1 MKKIKE
7 VGLRK
12 INFKFLLLIL
22 FGVIFIFGI
31 IYFAFL
37 QNNEVSDFVK
47 SGFGDE
53 ENVDGNTGFVPG
65 SSGTG
70 MGIGNI
76 GSSGGSS
83 AGGSGGSGGGG
94 GGGGGSGGSSAGA
107 GSAGAGVGSGSQS
120 SNSTS
125 GNLLCLLVRPGNLP
139 GIECSVNYI
148 TGGSV
153 SIRLENNMG
162 EDFSIDM
169 ILNNCSNQANGFIVN
184 GNIADFTF
192 SCPTGSYFEEDL
204 IVSYTIGSNVV
215 QISGIVSGPVS

>member
-1 MKKIKE
+1 MKEEYRRVNWKLF
-7 VGLRK
+7 V
-12 INFKFLLLIL
+12 LIL
-22 FGVIFIFGI
+22 VGVIIIFGI
-31 IYFAFL
+31 IYFAFF
-37 QNNEVSDFVK
+37 QEKRVSDFVK

-70 MGIGNI
+70 MGIGNT

-83 AGGSGGSGGGG
+83 YGRSGGSSGGG

-107 GSAGAGVGSGSQS
+107 GIGSGSQI

-162 EDFSIDM
+162 EDFSINI
-169 ILNNCSNQANGFIVN
+169 ILNNCSNQANGFITN
-184 GNIADFTF
+184 GNVADFTF